1 MALGEDIS
9 LYDGKLNGMFN
20 EWLIPI
26 KEDYPELDAE
36 FRRLEPMNL
45 NLESGEMKRL
55 EAIRLGWLPVLGA
68 LRTSRADEVRVFRE
82 VFTSSNNQSLMLRVA

>member
-9 LYDGKLNGMFN
+9 LYEGKHSIKFN

-36 FRRLEPMNL
+36 FRRLEPINL

-55 EAIRLGWLPVLGA
+55 EAIRLGWLGYL
-68 LRTSRADEVRVFRE
+68 DEIRNFFMVNTLKFSV
-82 VFTSSNNQSLMLRVA
+82 V